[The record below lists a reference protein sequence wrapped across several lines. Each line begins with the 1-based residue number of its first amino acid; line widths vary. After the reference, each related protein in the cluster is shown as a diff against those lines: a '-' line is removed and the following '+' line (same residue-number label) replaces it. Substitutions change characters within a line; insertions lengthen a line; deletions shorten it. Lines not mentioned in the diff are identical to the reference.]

1 MDSSIPPRCIALIA
15 LILVGGF
22 FSGAETAYSYCNRIR
37 MKTLAEEG
45 NRAAGRVVKITEQ
58 FDRMLV
64 TVLVMINVLH
74 VLTSTV
80 ATILFVEDLMPDNA
94 EVATLLSTVIMTILV
109 FFISENIPKSLARAN
124 CDRYA
129 MVASP
134 VILGLMYLLIPVSF
148 FFTKLGYL
156 FKKILRRGEEA
167 PSITEDEFSDI
178 VEQAE
183 EEGLLEPQESQIIQS
198 AVQFSDVQVKDIFT
212 PVEDVACVERGWD
225 TREIVEYLQ
234 DNQFSRVPVYDH
246 DYSHVIGILQSKE
259 YLTAYL
265 NREGEEELELR
276 DFLQP
281 VYFVKP
287 DLNLDALFESMGRRR
302 SHFAVVAKNE
312 AMLGVVTMEDL
323 LENLVGEIYDE
334 DEPEEEKAP
343 ENENEDGPASDAPS
357 EKEVTTDE

>member
-1 MDSSIPPRCIALIA
+1 MDSSIPPRCIALIV
-15 LILVGGF
+15 LILAGGF

-45 NRAAGRVVKITEQ
+45 GRAAKRVVKITDQ

-64 TVLVMINVLH
+64 TVLVAINVFH

-80 ATILFVEDLMPDNA
+80 ATLLAVSLLPQNA
-94 EVATLLSTVIMTILV
+94 ELATLLSTIVMTVLV

-129 MVASP
+129 LVASP
-134 VILGLMYLLIPVSF
+134 VILLLMYVLIPVSY
-148 FFTKLGYL
+148 FFTKAGDL
-156 FKKILRRGEEA
+156 FKKILRRGEEV

-183 EEGLLEPQESQIIQS
+183 DEGLLEPQETRIIQS

-225 TREIVEYLQ
+225 TREIVVYLE
-234 DNQFSRVPVYDH
+234 DNAFSRMPVYDH
-246 DYSHVIGILQSKE
+246 DYSHVVGILQTKE

-265 NREGEEELELR
+265 NREGDEEIELR
-276 DFLQP
+276 EYMQP

-287 DLNLDALFESMGRRR
+287 DMNLDALFESMGRRH

-334 DEPEEEKAP
+334 DEPEDPEEP
-343 ENENEDGPASDAPS
+343 EEPDDAS
-357 EKEVTTDE
+357 EKEVTDGE